1 MLASGAGAAPGAPL
15 RMVGGWKTGAPAVEE
30 SPAFGAPPALGAPP
44 AAGLDLRFILGHY
57 LGTIPSSGMMDWGWI
72 SSTVAGD

>member
-1 MLASGAGAAPGAPL
+1 MLPSGTGAALGAPL
-15 RMVGGWKTGAPAVEE
+15 RTAGGWKTGAPAVEE

-57 LGTIPSSGMMDWGWI
+57 
-72 SSTVAGD
+72 